1 MSALHDF
8 CQVQLKIFEREVA
21 NLDHKI
27 RSYFIV
33 IFCWRVN
40 ILFFLRL
47 FKQNAFFVYAILFD
61 QNCNHYL
68 DIRKL
73 FASRTNI
80 TRFSFFLEKDYS
92 VVSYN
97 RRRCFCGTGA
107 HSPRKNLSNLIFYLH
122 DTINYSDSVKYHSF
136 LYLFFLRTWH
146 GNQQIC
152 CRFFDSVFNS
162 QRGICLKLL
171 AKFCRVQWV
180 NVFFN

>member
-1 MSALHDF
+1 M
-8 CQVQLKIFEREVA
+8 FEREVA

-68 DIRKL
+68 DIRKCSHHVPISLGFL
-73 FASRTNI
+73 FSRE
-80 TRFSFFLEKDYS
+80 RLFST
-92 VVSYN
+92 VVSYKY

-107 HSPRKNLSNLIFYLH
+107 HSPRKNLSNLIFHLH

-146 GNQQIC
+146 GNQQILLP
-152 CRFFDSVFNS
+152 
-162 QRGICLKLL
+162 ICW
-171 AKFCRVQWV
+171 FCI
-180 NVFFN
+180 